1 MAVLTKNLLKLYHT
15 LFEIQ
20 YSIPILSLLILFR
33 NYLLQAGDYNSKI
46 ERQGGVPVKLRKA
59 EYGDKNICGANIER
73 IRKALGMKQTTLVSK
88 MQLMGVDI
96 NPSSLSKL
104 EGQTRSATDIE
115 LKAIATILGVSLDEL
130 LREDNE

>member
-1 MAVLTKNLLKLYHT
+1 MAVPTKNFLKLYHT

-46 ERQGGVPVKLRKA
+46 ERQGGVPVKPRKA

-73 IRKALGMKQTTLVSK
+73 IRKELGMKQTTLISK

-115 LKAIATILGVSLDEL
+115 LKAIATILGVTLDEL